1 MFPSKYV
8 STRIPYYNDIPHHI
22 TVRETKMQ
30 LSQFLCIS
38 SKLCINLKVFKR
50 KCQTIDGN
58 GVLTNDSYTEFPSK
72 NKEAQNDFSSL
83 TITTHD
89 HRSEVWCDI
98 KLHGEK
104 NEAQSKTI
112 RMLMLHMLPMRSV
125 KLSHLSKM
133 RNHHL
138 QKVKEVKSYI
148 F

>member
-50 KCQTIDGN
+50 KCQT
-58 GVLTNDSYTEFPSK
+58 TEFPSK